1 MLVRVVDGSIQLI
14 PDARLGLAS
23 PLAREPVLTPATAA
37 DERPLPGR
45 AAGTGRS
52 GQSQQTT
59 FTPSALLVNGI
70 QEVRAGV
77 SQGEEQAHV
86 EHLGVHWRRRWE
98 GFESVHQWQE
108 VVA

>member
-1 MLVRVVDGSIQLI
+1 MLVRVIDGSIQLI

-23 PLAREPVLTPATAA
+23 PPIAREPVLTPSAA
-37 DERPLPGR
+37 VDERPLPGR

-52 GQSQQTT
+52 GQSPQTT
-59 FTPSALLVNGI
+59 FTPSALMVNGV
-70 QEVRAGV
+70 QEVSSGV

-98 GFESVHQWQE
+98 GFESVHQ
-108 VVA
+108 